1 MDALNSSHHCLVKL
15 CQSSKSRVMVV
26 VTLGHKSDSSRSM
39 WAVFDSLTAPLNTE
53 WARFGPGVMRW
64 AWCGL
69 QPFFLWPNTPE
80 IYPVGLTHW
89 SSVSTTSTPQSSCPG
104 LWLMADLKDSRIQPK
119 KPFSFYVKAS
129 SNSCCR
135 INQTQPEELS
145 IKQARSCMNGQFLNL
160 PAPLLKKLMNHLCL
174 TTHRQTPCSVN

>member
-1 MDALNSSHHCLVKL
+1 
-15 CQSSKSRVMVV
+15 MVV

-39 WAVFDSLTAPLNTE
+39 WAVYDSLTAPLNTE

-69 QPFFLWPNTPE
+69 QQFFFFLWPNTPE

-89 SSVSTTSTPQSSCPG
+89 SWVSTTSTPQSSCPG
-104 LWLMADLKDSRIQPK
+104 IWLMADLKDSRIQPK

-129 SNSCCR
+129 LSSCCR
-135 INQTQPEELS
+135 INQTQPEEFS
-145 IKQARSCMNGQFLNL
+145 IKQARSCMDGQFLNL
-160 PAPLLKKLMNHLCL
+160 SAPLLKKLMLRYEPSVPHY
-174 TTHRQTPCSVN
+174 TQTLCSVN

>member
-1 MDALNSSHHCLVKL
+1 MWYFNNSSKNTANNTSIITDALNSSHHCLVKP

-26 VTLGHKSDSSRSM
+26 VTLGHKSDS
-39 WAVFDSLTAPLNTE
+39 
-53 WARFGPGVMRW
+53 
-64 AWCGL
+64 
-69 QPFFLWPNTPE
+69 PE

-119 KPFSFYVKAS
+119 KPFSFYIKAS
-129 SNSCCR
+129 LNSCCR
-135 INQTQPEELS
+135 INQTQPEEFS
-145 IKQARSCMNGQFLNL
+145 IKQARSCMDGQFLNL

-174 TTHRQTPCSVN
+174 TTHRQTLCAVN